1 MLGEL
6 RNIRTQMLF
15 AMALAIL
22 DVGRPL
28 STQEI
33 AELEQIQRELQ
44 RRRQVSQRLVTP
56 LPEEGQAEEEEEQE
70 LAGVYERR

>member
-6 RNIRTQMLF
+6 GSIRRETLV

-22 DVGRPL
+22 DVGRKL
-28 STQEI
+28 TMQEI

-44 RRRQVSQRLVTP
+44 RRRHLGQQRVAP
-56 LPEEGQAEEEEEQE
+56 VADQDQA
-70 LAGVYERR
+70 LTGCGRR